1 MLKKLMLNDLD
12 ILIFPGNKL
21 GIGSGLFKSIVTSVD
36 LKPRFRMN
44 HNQFKFDFPIEQ
56 VLEEWKTLDENE
68 DIPAEDQ
75 ENDNDES
82 NILSQESFFAPHYK
96 DGIEYFSIKNPE
108 KVKQEWLEAR
118 KLIIPHIQNVVKHLV
133 REKFQK

>member
-1 MLKKLMLNDLD
+1 
-12 ILIFPGNKL
+12 
-21 GIGSGLFKSIVTSVD
+21 
-36 LKPRFRMN
+36 MN

-82 NILSQESFFAPHYK
+82 NIVSQESFFAPHYK

-133 REKFQK
+133 REKFQKWLNIWEIILSLHFNFTIHC